1 MRVIPVIHFLHA
13 RQALRNAELAAKHGC
28 HGVFLI
34 DMQGRQADAVRAS
47 ALEIKRQLPELK
59 LGINHLSLA
68 PTAAVLLNDS
78 IGLDMTWTD
87 QCLTHT
93 EANAVTRQRLDF
105 MTRTLATLPHHEAY
119 VGVAFKYQAPEPN
132 PGKAAA
138 DAHAAGF
145 IATTSGPATGQPI
158 DLDKL
163 REIRAAL
170 PAGASLAVAS
180 GVTPENVVQLRGLAT
195 HVLVATGI
203 NSITGDELIEES
215 LLSELMAYAS

>member
-34 DMQGRQADAVRAS
+34 DMHGRQPDAVRES
-47 ALEIKRQLPELK
+47 ALEIKRQLPEIK
-59 LGINHLSLA
+59 LGINHLGLA

-78 IGLDMTWTD
+78 LGLDMTWTD

-105 MTRTLATLPHHEAY
+105 MTRTLATLPQHEAY

-138 DAHAAGF
+138 DAHDAGF

-170 PAGASLAVAS
+170 PAGAPLAVAS

-203 NSITGDELIEES
+203 NSLTGDELIEES
-215 LLSELMAYAS
+215 LLSELMAYTS

>member
-34 DMQGRQADAVRAS
+34 DMHGRQPDAVRES

-59 LGINHLSLA
+59 LGINHLGLA

-78 IGLDMTWTD
+78 LGLDMTWTD

-105 MTRTLATLPHHEAY
+105 MTRTLATLPQHEAY

-170 PAGASLAVAS
+170 PAGAPLAVAS

-203 NSITGDELIEES
+203 NSLTGDELIEES
-215 LLSELMAYAS
+215 LLSELMAYTS